1 MRLAL
6 VTNGTGAAQ
15 RAKIERFELAHRF
28 EVVTVADGV
37 ENESD
42 LRALQSM
49 DCDAGQGP
57 YLAEPMPKSQF
68 ISALRERARSNQAW
82 LA

>member
-1 MRLAL
+1 M
-6 VTNGTGAAQ
+6 
-15 RAKIERFELAHRF
+15 
-28 EVVTVADGV
+28 TVADGV
-37 ENESD
+37 ENELD